1 MPRRQKPPA
10 PPPRQTGYAWWI
22 VGALGV
28 AAVVGYL
35 FLPPA
40 AAPASES
47 ASVPT
52 STRAQVAPAS
62 AVPSAHAA
70 TATGAVVTE
79 LPKPGAV
86 GPLPPLPLVD
96 YSAPRP
102 PDVIRAVYE
111 FAARHPEVLR
121 YVPCYCGCERFGHR
135 GNDDCF
141 VASRDAQ
148 GNVAW
153 EPHGMT

>member
-1 MPRRQKPPA
+1 MPRREKQPA
-10 PPPRQTGYAWWI
+10 PPPRPAGYTWLI

-35 FLPPA
+35 FLPA
-40 AAPASES
+40 GAPASES
-47 ASVPT
+47 RS
-52 STRAQVAPAS
+52 
-62 AVPSAHAA
+62 AA
-70 TATGAVVTE
+70 TATPAQVASPVDPSAQAATATENVVAE

-86 GPLPPLPLVD
+86 GPLPPLPLID

-121 YVPCYCGCERFGHR
+121 YVPCYCGCERFGHQ

-141 VASRDAQ
+141 VASRDAR

-153 EPHGMT
+153 EPHGIT